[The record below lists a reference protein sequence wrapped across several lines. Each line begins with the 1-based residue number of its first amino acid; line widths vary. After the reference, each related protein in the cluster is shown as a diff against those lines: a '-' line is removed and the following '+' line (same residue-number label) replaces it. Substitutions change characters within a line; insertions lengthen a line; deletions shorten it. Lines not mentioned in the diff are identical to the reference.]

1 MLARDVMKSPVVT
14 VRDTATLG
22 EVARLLDEHDI
33 SGMPVVDDAGHMV
46 GIISELD
53 LIRRSQQVQIA
64 RRNPFA
70 WVSPHSSVGD
80 IAVFTRGLCE
90 VGETRVADAM
100 TRKVIAV
107 EEYDTLESVALL
119 MAQRRI
125 NRVPVLSGGNL
136 VGIIS
141 RADLVWAMAN
151 LCELRPGLFSK

>member
-14 VRDTATLG
+14 VQDTATLG

>member
-1 MLARDVMKSPVVT
+1 MLAKDLMKSPVIT
-14 VRDTATLG
+14 VPVTATLG
-22 EVARLLDEHDI
+22 DVARILDENDI
-33 SGMPVVDDAGHMV
+33 SGVPVVDDAGRLV

-70 WVSPHSSVGD
+70 WVSPHASPGD

-90 VGETRVADAM
+90 VGETKVADVM
-100 TRKVIAV
+100 TRKVITV
-107 EEYDTLESVALL
+107 DEHDSVESVALL

-125 NRVPVLSGGNL
+125 NRVPVMRGPEL

-151 LCELRPGLFSK
+151 LCALRPRLFSK

>member
-1 MLARDVMKSPVVT
+1 MLAKDVMKSPVIT
-14 VRDTATLG
+14 VQDTATLS
-22 EVARLLDEHDI
+22 EVACLLDQHDI
-33 SGMPVVDDAGHMV
+33 SGMPVVDSDGRMV
-46 GIISELD
+46 GIVSELD
-53 LIRRSQQVQIA
+53 LIRRSQQLQIA

-90 VGETRVADAM
+90 VGETKVADVM

-107 EEYDTLESVALL
+107 DEHDSLESVALL

-125 NRVPVLSGGNL
+125 NRVPVVNGPNL

>member
-1 MLARDVMKSPVVT
+1 MLVKDVMKSPVIT

-22 EVARLLDEHDI
+22 EVARVLDQYDI
-33 SGMPVVDDAGHMV
+33 SGLPVLDDSGRLV

-53 LIRRSQQVQIA
+53 LIKTSQKLQIA
-64 RRNPFA
+64 RRNPFS
-70 WVSPHSSVGD
+70 WVSPHSTVND

-90 VGETRVADAM
+90 VGETRVADVM
-100 TRKVIAV
+100 TRKVQTV
-107 EEYDTLESVALL
+107 SEDDSLESVALM

-125 NRVPVLSGGNL
+125 NRVPVMRGHDL

>member
-1 MLARDVMKSPVVT
+1 MLARDVMKSPVIT
-14 VRDTATLG
+14 VPDTATLG
-22 EVARLLDEHDI
+22 EVACILDQHDI
-33 SGMPVVDDAGHMV
+33 SGVPVVDASGRLV

-70 WVSPHSSVGD
+70 WVSPHTSVTD
-80 IAVFTRGLCE
+80 IAAFTRGLCE
-90 VGETRVADAM
+90 VGETKVADVM
-100 TRKVIAV
+100 TRKVITV
-107 EEYDTLESVALL
+107 NEYDSLESVALL
-119 MAQRRI
+119 MSQRRI
-125 NRVPVLSGGNL
+125 NRVPVMSGPDL